1 MLILPDFSK
10 LFEVDCDAL
19 GVGIAVVL
27 SQEGKPIAFFS
38 ENLNENCRKYSN
50 YDKEFYA
57 IVCVLDH
64 WSHYLL
70 PNEFLLHSDHEVS
83 KYLNSQQKLNS

>member
-1 MLILPDFSK
+1 MLILPNFSK

-50 YDKEFYA
+50 YDKEFLCY
-57 IVCVLDH
+57 CLCFG
-64 WSHYLL
+64 SLESL
-70 PNEFLLHSDHEVS
+70 SSS
-83 KYLNSQQKLNS
+83 K